1 MILTAASILLAACQ
15 SDTYK
20 IYGLADSLNNGD
32 TLFITTD
39 FANGNPLDT
48 IIVENGKFEIEG
60 TADSTFLCLIY
71 NHNKNMFIP
80 FFIEPGNINIQLSD
94 NPVHNRVSGTSTNN
108 KWREMND
115 SSIRIGREI
124 SIIASQLNTS
134 DLTND
139 EQDHLIEKYGKL
151 MSQFRALVL
160 KYTKANISNEFG
172 YFLLTYY
179 DDFSNYNSNENFID
193 AKTKLELI
201 KEMPERMRNRPSI
214 QSLIAQL
221 KNMYSFAEGNKIV
234 DITMN
239 DIYDNETSLMKEI
252 VKSKIT
258 IIDFWASWCVP
269 CREEMPN
276 LINLYSLY
284 KDSGLG
290 IIGIS
295 LDSKKEDWV
304 NATKML
310 SIGWVQISDLQGW
323 DNVAAHIFNI
333 TSIPQT
339 IIVKQDGTI
348 LKRGLGGIEL
358 QQFVKSYLS
367 DK

>member
-1 MILTAASILLAACQ
+1 MSNKLIYMILTAASILLAACQ

-20 IYGLADSLNNGD
+20 IYGLAASLNNGD

-124 SIIASQLNTS
+124 SIIASQLNTPE
-134 DLTND
+134 LTND

-214 QSLIAQL
+214 MI
-221 KNMYSFAEGNKIV
+221 FTI
-234 DITMN
+234 
-239 DIYDNETSLMKEI
+239 MKQ
-252 VKSKIT
+252 
-258 IIDFWASWCVP
+258 A
-269 CREEMPN
+269 
-276 LINLYSLY
+276 
-284 KDSGLG
+284 
-290 IIGIS
+290 
-295 LDSKKEDWV
+295 
-304 NATKML
+304 
-310 SIGWVQISDLQGW
+310 
-323 DNVAAHIFNI
+323 
-333 TSIPQT
+333 
-339 IIVKQDGTI
+339 
-348 LKRGLGGIEL
+348 
-358 QQFVKSYLS
+358 
-367 DK
+367 